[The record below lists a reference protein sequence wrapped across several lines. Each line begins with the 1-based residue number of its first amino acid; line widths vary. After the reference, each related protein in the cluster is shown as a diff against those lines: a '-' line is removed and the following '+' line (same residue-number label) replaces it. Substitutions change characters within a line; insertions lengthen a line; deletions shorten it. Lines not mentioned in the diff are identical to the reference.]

1 MGAEAKTKRMDS
13 KESLSHTRDM
23 RGEYDSSFR
32 LSAKA
37 QAELKY
43 EQTIVEGVKVLYLK
57 LLHRVEAAVGLGR
70 FESFAEV

>member
-1 MGAEAKTKRMDS
+1 MDS
-13 KESLSHTRDM
+13 KESLPHKRDM
-23 RGEYDSSFR
+23 RAEYDSSFH

-43 EQTIVEGVKVLYLK
+43 EQTIIEGVKILYLK
-57 LLHRVEAAVGLGR
+57 PLHRVEAAVGLGR